1 MFEIPISLY
10 RKFRLNIQRKKEMSN
25 GLETN
30 EIDFKVRAQVD
41 HILITFLRKS
51 FIPDNRI
58 K

>member
-1 MFEIPISLY
+1 
-10 RKFRLNIQRKKEMSN
+10 MSN